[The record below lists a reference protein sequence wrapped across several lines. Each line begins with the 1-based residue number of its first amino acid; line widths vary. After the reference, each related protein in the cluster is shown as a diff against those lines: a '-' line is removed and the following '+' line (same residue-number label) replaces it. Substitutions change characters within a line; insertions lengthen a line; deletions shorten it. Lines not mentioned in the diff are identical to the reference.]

1 MRDTELAQ
9 IELGD
14 ALLGLA
20 RAAIAHHL
28 GRGPRP
34 LVPDD
39 ARLRARGATFVTLT
53 EDGEL
58 RGCIGSLRRSR
69 PLGEDVIANAV
80 AAASEDPRFEPLQ
93 ADELDK
99 VGVEV
104 SLLSEPEYLELA
116 DEDALLAQ
124 LRPHEDGLILFS
136 GCRSATFLPQVWE
149 QLPAPRDFLA
159 ALKRKAG
166 LTPDRPVPGLMAA
179 RYQVRKWKE
188 TRAEAS

>member
-39 ARLRARGATFVTLT
+39 VRLRARGATFVTLT

-104 SLLSEPEYLELA
+104 SLLSDPEYLEFA
-116 DEDALLAQ
+116 DEDALLTQ